1 MEKRVFSLPINPKI
15 SEEFVNNIFIPFLDQ
30 YKHLLFDLYFTC
42 RMPPFEQDAMGDVFI
57 SDPRETTFNALY
69 ISQKTGIPLS
79 ATFNNIFVRPTQRN
93 LDLFI
98 ENFKPLYDAGVH
110 IATLPHT
117 IWVSTGQI
125 QKEFP
130 ELYIKNTILR
140 EVTRANEIVSLAKS
154 GFHYINLD
162 RDLMRDQ
169 DSLLA
174 IKEAKDY
181 CESIGKSVKLSLL
194 VNETCW
200 GGCPI
205 MTEHYQYNNTR
216 TESDPQFF
224 NDSISRNSCSR
235 WDLEDSSF
243 SLKSANLPP
252 WREDWEEFL
261 NLGIDVFKLHGR
273 ESAMRLNESMDMIQR
288 WDRKEEL
295 MFSLFNDYIK
305 DLSLK
310 EKPIDIWREKIKTCK
325 FDCWKCN
332 YCESVVE
339 SNLKKQNRSQHPFVQ
354 IVLNAIN
361 NSAKSESNFN
371 EQSFNINGLSSNRVR
386 HLLNS
391 ICSHQGMKYLEV
403 GSYLGSTFCAAIQNN
418 SVEAYA
424 VDNWETQNLQPF
436 ENSQEI
442 PQASL
447 DQFRE
452 NAKKYKGNSKVRL
465 INTDCKNLVPQDF
478 HSKVNFVFYDGD
490 HDYTQQLQSLEVIK
504 DLIEDTFILILDDA
518 NFYGVVES
526 AEEFVKKN
534 QYTVLLEK
542 KLLNEVESDQMW
554 WNGLYI
560 LVLQKL
566 LDFNQ

>member
-15 SEEFVNNIFIPFLDQ
+15 SEQFANEIFIPFLNQ

-42 RMPPFEQDAMGDVFI
+42 RMPPFEQDAMGDIFV
-57 SDPRETTFNALY
+57 SDQRETTLNAFY
-69 ISQKTGIPLS
+69 IAQRTGIPLS
-79 ATFNNIFVRPTQRN
+79 ATFNNIFVRPTQSN

-98 ENFKPLYDAGVH
+98 ENFKSLYNAGVR

-140 EVTRANEIVSLAKS
+140 EVTKANEVVALAEA

-162 RDLMRDQ
+162 RDLMRDRE
-169 DSLLA
+169 SLLA

-181 CESIGKSVKLSLL
+181 CESIGKPVKLSLL

-205 MTEHYQYNNTR
+205 MTEHYHYNNTR
-216 TESDPQFF
+216 TDSDPQFF
-224 NDSISRNSCSR
+224 NDPISRNSCSR
-235 WDLEDSSF
+235 WNMEDPSASF
-243 SLKSANLPP
+243 KAANLPP

-273 ESAMRLNESMDMIQR
+273 ESFMRLQESMNMIQR
-288 WDRKEEL
+288 WDKKEEL
-295 MFSLFNDYIK
+295 MFSLFNDYIE

-310 EKPIDIWREKIKTCK
+310 EKPINIWREKIKTCK

-332 YCESVVE
+332 YCEAVIE
-339 SNLKKQNRSQHPFVQ
+339 SHLKKQNLSQHSFVP
-354 IVLNAIN
+354 IVLDAIN
-361 NSAKSESNFN
+361 NSAKGYSNFN
-371 EQSFNINGLSSNRVR
+371 EESFEIGGLSSNRVR

-391 ICSHQGMKYLEV
+391 ICSNEGMKYLEV
-403 GSYLGSTFCAAIQNN
+403 GTYLGSTFCAAIQNN
-418 SVEAYA
+418 PVEAYA

-436 ENSQEI
+436 KNLHEISQS
-442 PQASL
+442 SL

-452 NAKKYKGNSKVRL
+452 NVKKYKGNSKVRL
-465 INTDCKNLVPQDF
+465 INADCKNLVPQDF
-478 HSKVNFVFYDGD
+478 RSKVNCVFYDGN
-490 HDYTQQLQSLEVIK
+490 HDYQEQLQCLEVIK
-504 DLIEDTFILILDDA
+504 NLVEDTFILVIDDA

-526 AEEFVKKN
+526 AEEFVRKN
-534 QYTVLLEK
+534 EYTVLFEQ
-542 KLLNEVESDQMW
+542 KLLNEIESDKMW
-554 WNGLYI
+554 WNGMYI
-560 LVLQKL
+560 LILQK
-566 LDFNQ
+566 